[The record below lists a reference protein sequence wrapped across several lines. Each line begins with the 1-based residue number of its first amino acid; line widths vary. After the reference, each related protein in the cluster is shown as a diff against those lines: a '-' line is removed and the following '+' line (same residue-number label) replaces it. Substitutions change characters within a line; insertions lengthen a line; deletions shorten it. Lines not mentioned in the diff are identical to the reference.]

1 MTQGDQLNR
10 IKYSR
15 SLRNSESDTNTSQ
28 RATPKPT
35 NRSARCENM
44 YIRMARKIRKYE
56 IIISYNLDKIL
67 YIVYTGVLIN
77 NNNNNNNNRL
87 EDGLVSL
94 HSVCCH

>member
-44 YIRMARKIRKYE
+44 YIRMARKIRNMKSLFLITW
-56 IIISYNLDKIL
+56 IIYYIL
-67 YIVYTGVLIN
+67 YTRVF
-77 NNNNNNNNRL
+77 
-87 EDGLVSL
+87 
-94 HSVCCH
+94 